1 MFVFTLCYAISMRCM
16 RTALIKFATRAKQHV
31 VLIFTIEQ
39 ILEYDGGFMDFSWY
53 NILHM
58 MMTHVHTVQTLEAR
72 GRYWL

>member
-1 MFVFTLCYAISMRCM
+1 M
-16 RTALIKFATRAKQHV
+16 
-31 VLIFTIEQ
+31 IFTIGQ
-39 ILEYDGGFMDFSWY
+39 ILEYEGGFMDFSWY